1 MIPKLEPIV
10 AAKTFVITRFPNCRA
25 ALLAGSVVRGEATA
39 TSDLDIIIFDDTLG
53 SSFRE
58 SFIESGWPIELFAH
72 NLTSY
77 RTFFEQD
84 CRRAIPSLPRM
95 VIEGIILK
103 DTNVVEDI
111 KREARALLDS
121 GPETWSDE
129 TIEMKRYFLT
139 DALEDLIGCTTRAEG
154 LFIAGALATLVCEF
168 ILRTN
173 RQWTGSAKWMYRAL
187 ERYDA
192 QAARELVTALETYYQ
207 TNETDALIRYVDE
220 TLTPFGGR
228 LFAGFS
234 RGKSNET

>member
-1 MIPKLEPIV
+1 MPSKIDPLE
-10 AAKTFVITRFPNCRA
+10 AAQRFISTQFPRCQA
-25 ALLAGSVVRGEATA
+25 ALLAGSVVRGQATE
-39 TSDLDIIIFDDTLG
+39 TSDLDIILFDATLV
-53 SSFRE
+53 SSYRE

-77 RTFFEQD
+77 RTFFEQN
-84 CRRAIPSLPRM
+84 CQRAIPSLPRM
-95 VIEGIILK
+95 VTEGIVLK
-103 DTNVVEDI
+103 DTDIVEDI

-121 GPETWSDE
+121 GPEAWSDE

-220 TLTPFGGR
+220 TLSPFSGR

>member
-1 MIPKLEPIV
+1 MPSKIDPLE
-10 AAKTFVITRFPNCRA
+10 AAHHFISTHFPYCQA
-25 ALLAGSVVRGEATA
+25 ALLAGSVVRGEATE
-39 TSDLDIIIFDDTLG
+39 TSDLDIIIFDATLV
-53 SSFRE
+53 SSYRE

-84 CRRAIPSLPRM
+84 CQRAIPSLPRM
-95 VIEGIILK
+95 VTEGIVLK
-103 DTNVVEDI
+103 DTDIVEDI

-121 GPETWSDE
+121 GPEAWSDE

-234 RGKSNET
+234 RAKSNET